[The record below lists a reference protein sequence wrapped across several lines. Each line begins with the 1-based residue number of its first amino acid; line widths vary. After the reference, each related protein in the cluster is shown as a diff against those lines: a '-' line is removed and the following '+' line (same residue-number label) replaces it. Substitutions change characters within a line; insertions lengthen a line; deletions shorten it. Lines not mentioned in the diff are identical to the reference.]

1 MRRKQFEYT
10 PPQDFEEFKKMYEK
24 DHYPK
29 KITHAEI
36 LSAYNWYMLGR
47 LDGAL
52 VFGQMQLEV

>member
-1 MRRKQFEYT
+1 
-10 PPQDFEEFKKMYEK
+10 MYEN

-29 KITHAEI
+29 KVTHAEI
-36 LSAYNWYMLGR
+36 LSSYNWYMLGR